1 MTYPLLDP
9 KWFVVV
15 GIKWKVFDGFQSKLK
30 SKKSIIESQK
40 YREQIEEAEEMIAL
54 SIIKA
59 QLNYE
64 SSLQNTKIVQKE
76 IDLASATYTM
86 IDKQYKNNLAS
97 INDVLDALT
106 DLEKANFKLEESL
119 FDQRRAIAD
128 LLHAKGILTTFYS

>member
-1 MTYPLLDP
+1 MEGVW
-9 KWFVVV
+9 WFSITV
-15 GIKWKVFDGFQSKLK
+15 K